1 MNMNEKDK
9 VREEAK
15 ISKKIKSYISQFETA
30 QETQKFLEFSK
41 KRSEYARNVDGAF
54 YNYVKSF
61 IENLSKLAIL
71 INANKMYHL
80 HTYKNKILKEKQEIH
95 NLYMKIKDLQI

>member
-1 MNMNEKDK
+1 MNEKDK
-9 VREEAK
+9 IKNEAM
-15 ISKKIKSYISQFETA
+15 ISKKIKLYLSEFQDANETK
-30 QETQKFLEFSK
+30 KFIELSK
-41 KRSEYARNVDGAF
+41 KRSEYSRNVDGAF
-54 YNYVKSF
+54 YNYAKSF
-61 IENLSKLAIL
+61 IENLSKLIIL